1 MKNFIIITFLFLATS
16 CSQVD
21 QKPDTSGIYDIRA
34 DVELFLATS
43 ETAKEEE
50 VIARL
55 IQNKVPND
63 YLKSLLKK
71 RADSRKGLPGTRFG
85 LEIKVNEKPYSY
97 ALHVPES
104 AQQGKTYPLI
114 VLLHGAGGNGDAILP
129 QWINRL
135 QDDFIIACPSYPMGA
150 WWSFNAENLVLDLI
164 DEVQA
169 SYSVDHNKVILAGLS
184 NGAIGAYMIGMFH
197 PDKFAGIVPI
207 AGTVT
212 ERYMHFL
219 VNLKNTPI
227 YMIQGEF
234 DSFFPI
240 KYSRRVNTILTDMKY
255 PVVYREHSEKGRG
268 HGGHFLPDGEVPA
281 LVEWLKKQS
290 RQLNPQE
297 VSMTRELNHMD
308 RINWARLAKGYKLA
322 ALQIPGPEREPMKVQ
337 DGKIS
342 SLFATN
348 KGNNKIEVMGK
359 NLLSYEIYLNT
370 EMVDFN
376 EPVIISTRHIV
387 EQKGKLIS
395 GDKKINFYQMV
406 KKDVR
411 VLLSEYKLRRD
422 PNILFDAKI
431 KISLENETQIA
442 SNL

>member
-1 MKNFIIITFLFLATS
+1 MRILVAIIFLFLSTA

-34 DVELFLATS
+34 DVELFLSTS
-43 ETAKEEE
+43 EATTEEQ

-55 IQNKVPND
+55 VQNKVPND

-71 RADSRKGLPGTRFG
+71 RSASRKGLLGTRFG
-85 LEIKVNEKPYSY
+85 LEIKVNDKPYSY
-97 ALHVPES
+97 ALHVPET
-104 AQQGKTYPLI
+104 AQPGKTYPLI
-114 VLLHGAGGNGDAILP
+114 VILHGAGGNGDAILP
-129 QWINRL
+129 QWIERL

-150 WWSFNAENLVLDLI
+150 WWSFNAEDLVLELI
-164 DEVQA
+164 GDIQA
-169 SYSVDHNKVILAGLS
+169 SYPVDHNKVILAGLS

-197 PDKFAGIVPI
+197 PDRFAGIVPI
-207 AGTVT
+207 AGSIT

-219 VNLKNTPI
+219 INLKNTPV

-255 PVVYREHSEKGRG
+255 PVVYLEHSEKGRG

-281 LVEWLKKQS
+281 LIDWMKKQT
-290 RQLNPQE
+290 RQPNPSE
-297 VSMTRELNHMD
+297 VRMTRELNHMD

-322 ALQIPGPEREPMKVQ
+322 ALQIPGPEREPMNVQ

-342 SLFATN
+342 SLFAVN
-348 KGNNKIEVMGK
+348 KGNNKIEIMGK

-370 EMVDFN
+370 EMVDFDK
-376 EPVIISTRHIV
+376 PVIISTRQIV
-387 EQKGKLIS
+387 EIDKKLIS
-395 GDKKINFYQMV
+395 GDTKVNFHQMV
-406 KKDVR
+406 KKDVG
-411 VLLSEYKLRRD
+411 LLLTEYKLRRD

-431 KISLENETQIA
+431 IISLENETQIA
-442 SNL
+442 SNS

>member
-1 MKNFIIITFLFLATS
+1 MRTFLALTFIFLAAS

-21 QKPDTSGIYDIRA
+21 QKPDTGGIYDIRA
-34 DVELFLATS
+34 DVEIFLS
-43 ETAKEEE
+43 SNETAKEKE

-55 IQNKVPND
+55 IQNQVSHG

-71 RADSRKGLPGTRFG
+71 RSDSRKGLSGTRSG
-85 LEIKVNEKPYSY
+85 IEIKVNGKPYSY
-97 ALHVPES
+97 ALHVPETPHP
-104 AQQGKTYPLI
+104 GKSYPLI
-114 VLLHGAGGNGDAILP
+114 VILHGAGGNGDAILP
-129 QWINRL
+129 QWVQRL
-135 QDDFIIACPSYPMGA
+135 QEDFIIACPSYPMGA
-150 WWSFNAENLVLDLI
+150 WWSFNAEDLVLELI
-164 DEVQA
+164 DDIRT
-169 SYSVDHNKVILAGLS
+169 SYSVDHSKVFLAGLS
-184 NGAIGAYMIGMFH
+184 NGAIGAYLIGMFH
-197 PDKFAGIVPI
+197 PDRFAGIVPI
-207 AGTVT
+207 AGSIT

-219 VNLKNTPI
+219 VNLKNTPV

-255 PVVYREHSEKGRG
+255 PVIYREHSEKGRG

-281 LVEWLKKQS
+281 LVDWLKKQS
-290 RQLNPQE
+290 RLPNPPE

-308 RINWARLAKGYKLA
+308 RINWARLTRGYRLA
-322 ALQIPGPEREPMKVQ
+322 ALQLPGPEREPMNVR

-348 KGNNKIEVMGK
+348 KGNNEIEVMGK
-359 NLLSYEIYLNT
+359 NLLSYEIFLNT

-376 EPVIISTRHIV
+376 RPVIISTRHIV
-387 EQKGKLIS
+387 EKDNKLIS
-395 GDKKINFYQMV
+395 GDKIVNFHQMV
-406 KKDVR
+406 KKDIG
-411 VLLSEYKLRRD
+411 LLLTEYKMRRD

-442 SNL
+442 SNS